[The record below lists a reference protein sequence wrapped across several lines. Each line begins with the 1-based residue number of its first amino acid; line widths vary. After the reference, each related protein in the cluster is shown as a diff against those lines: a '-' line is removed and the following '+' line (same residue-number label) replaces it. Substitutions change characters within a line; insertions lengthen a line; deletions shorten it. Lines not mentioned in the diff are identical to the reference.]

1 MKFKEFIKI
10 YRDSPI
16 IDSSTF
22 SFYENA
28 DNLRRQVRDWIKK
41 EYLLTL
47 KRGIYVFS
55 EEYRK
60 VEPSV
65 NFIANFLI
73 LPSYISME
81 YALSYYNLIPE
92 KATVITSVTTKKTN
106 MFENFLGRFEYRS
119 VKDEMFCGF
128 KKEVEKEQEYFIAL
142 PEKALVDYFYLNNQ
156 FKGRFS
162 EFESIRLQ
170 NLDILNKKV
179 LSNYRKK
186 SNARVRNIIDLLI
199 KYTEYYKREYEKL

>member
-28 DNLRRQVRDWIKK
+28 DNLRRQVRDWVKK

-73 LPSYISME
+73 SPSYISME

-92 KATVITSVTTKKTN
+92 KTTVITSVTTKKTN

-119 VKDEMFCGF
+119 VKNEMVCGF

-142 PEKALVDYFYLNNQ
+142 PEKALIDYFYLNNQ

-179 LSNYRKK
+179 LSSYRKK
-186 SNARVRNIIDLLI
+186 SNARVSNIIDCLI
-199 KYTEYYKREYEKL
+199 KYIEYYKREYEKL